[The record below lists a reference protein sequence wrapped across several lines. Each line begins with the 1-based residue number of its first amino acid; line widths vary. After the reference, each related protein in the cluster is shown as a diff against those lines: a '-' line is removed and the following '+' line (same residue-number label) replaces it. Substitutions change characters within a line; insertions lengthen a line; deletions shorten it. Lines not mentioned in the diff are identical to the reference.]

1 MIRLKNC
8 QNLENI
14 IWDTDFLMWNGWL
27 IYKMSDDDTMT
38 SMFSLK
44 EFTGCV
50 DHIHASVV
58 IKDK

>member
-1 MIRLKNC
+1 MGSHRF
-8 QNLENI
+8 I
-14 IWDTDFLMWNGWL
+14 IA
-27 IYKMSDDDTMT
+27 SDDDTMT